1 VSERE
6 TEREGAGGGAEGKGE
21 ADSPPSSETNAGLH
35 PTTLR
40 S

>member
-21 ADSPPSSETNAGLH
+21 ADSPRGREPITRLDSR
-35 PTTLR
+35 TLR